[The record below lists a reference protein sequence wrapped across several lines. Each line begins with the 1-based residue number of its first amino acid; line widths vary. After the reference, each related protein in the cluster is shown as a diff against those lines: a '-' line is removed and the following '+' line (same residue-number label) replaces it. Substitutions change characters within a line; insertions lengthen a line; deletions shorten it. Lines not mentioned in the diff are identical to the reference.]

1 MSAER
6 AEKPLTPQER
16 FDAVFELS
24 SQIIG
29 GEYSRFTHKVAINRL
44 AHAIRELDLAG
55 TPGILEKYGGL
66 VSLAMCRADEAGDTT
81 TAQSFK
87 KVAEYVAE
95 KASHAKQ
102 RQHQQG
108 PTAHGFVLN

>member
-1 MSAER
+1 MSAEN
-6 AEKPLTPQER
+6 AEKQLTPRER
-16 FDAVFELS
+16 FDAVFQLS
-24 SQIIG
+24 AQIIG

-44 AHAIRELDLAG
+44 AYAIRELDLAS

-81 TAQSFK
+81 TAQSFR

-102 RQHQQG
+102 RQRRQG
-108 PTAHGFVLN
+108 PVAHGFSMN